1 MPRIVQIALAAVLTA
16 ATVAA
21 QSVAGAPR
29 ERPQDPNTFPERTLR
44 AHVYPAVSRAPAEVR
59 IEAVIARSDDNR
71 RLEVT
76 VDSEGYYRS
85 TSVELDGARA
95 ARVHTVQFRGLPQGT
110 YEVRAVLRGPGSQ
123 ARATVY
129 DQMIVQ

>member
-1 MPRIVQIALAAVLTA
+1 MPRISQIAVAVMLAG

-21 QSVAGAPR
+21 QSVAGDPR
-29 ERPQDPNTFPERTLR
+29 GRPQNSHTLAERTLR

-76 VDSEGYYRS
+76 IDSEGYYRR

-110 YEVRAVLRGPGSQ
+110 YEVRAVLRGPGRQ

-129 DQMIVQ
+129 DQVIVQ